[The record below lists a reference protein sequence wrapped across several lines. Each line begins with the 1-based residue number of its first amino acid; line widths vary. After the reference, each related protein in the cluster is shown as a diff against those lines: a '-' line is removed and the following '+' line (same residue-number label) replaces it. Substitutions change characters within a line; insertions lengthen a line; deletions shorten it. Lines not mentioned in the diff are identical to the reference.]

1 MFDSEI
7 ERKIIDFIRKSP
19 IGVTSTEIAGYLDI
33 NRITLAKYLDVIR
46 ERMLIDFK
54 RLGMAKLWYI
64 PVNFT
69 KESFFF
75 EIASELTR
83 NMNEEQ
89 ARELLNKAGAALG
102 KKIFDLYRQFYGV
115 EKLGIEQ
122 FAEAVVDVH
131 KKIGAAFVALE
142 RTSEKFIFINT
153 QSPFGNA
160 AQSLPGLS
168 ILTSSIL
175 GTMAV
180 KSFGYAKVSM
190 RKTLAKDGEDFIIVY
205 IKKTEESEKEKATDY
220 VETSFYNTGPPLPEK
235 PR

>member
-1 MFDSEI
+1 MFDSDI

-19 IGVTSTEIAGYLDI
+19 IGVTSTEIASYLDV

-46 ERMLIDFK
+46 ERTLIDFK

-64 PVNFT
+64 PVNFN
-69 KESFFF
+69 KEVFFF
-75 EIASELTR
+75 ETTLELTR

-89 ARELLNKAGAALG
+89 ARELLNKAGSAIG
-102 KKIFDLYRQFYGV
+102 KKIFELYRQFYGV
-115 EKLGIEQ
+115 DRLSVEQ

-131 KKIGAAFVALE
+131 KKIGAAFVTLE
-142 RTSEKFIFINT
+142 KTSEKFIFTNT
-153 QSPFGNA
+153 MSPFGSA
-160 AQSLPGLS
+160 AKSLPGLS

-205 IKKTEESEKEKATDY
+205 IRKTEESEKEKATDY
-220 VETSFYNTGPPLPEK
+220 VET
-235 PR
+235 